1 MFLMLL
7 GSKTNSSNDN
17 PWKWWMV
24 LAVTSWIGNWILIMI
39 ND

>member
-1 MFLMLL
+1 MLL

-17 PWKWWMV
+17 PWEQWMIF
-24 LAVTSWIGNWILIMI
+24 ATISWIGNWIFVMI